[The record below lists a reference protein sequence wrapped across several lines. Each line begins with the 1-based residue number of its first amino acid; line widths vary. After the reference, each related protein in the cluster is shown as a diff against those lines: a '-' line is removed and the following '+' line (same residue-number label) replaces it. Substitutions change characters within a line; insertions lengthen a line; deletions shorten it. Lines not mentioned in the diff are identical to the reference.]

1 MRAVQERAMDFR
13 LSTIV
18 TDLPAGHCLKVRRAT
33 GAVLRVE
40 AGEVWVTETGRRAD
54 AVLAAGA
61 SYRVE
66 RGRAVVIEAIDDTR
80 LAITPLVPVRVREA
94 GAGWRGVVDGVR
106 TVGGFVRRLAG
117 QVVRRPSAL
126 APRIGQ

>member
-1 MRAVQERAMDFR
+1 MDFR
-13 LSTIV
+13 LSTLV

-40 AGEVWVTETGRRAD
+40 VGAVWVTETGRRAD

-66 RGRAVVIEAIDDTR
+66 RGRAVVIEAIDATR
-80 LAITPLVPVRVREA
+80 LAITPLAPVRVREA
-94 GAGWRGVVDGVR
+94 RSGWLGAVDGLR
-106 TVGGFVRRLAG
+106 AVGGHVRRLVGLAA
-117 QVVRRPSAL
+117 RRPSGA
-126 APRIGQ
+126 AGQ